1 MGFLALREREKAGLR
16 VQKEIIGL
24 MLPSIAILKWELKSI
39 CSHVNSGMSTQNDVL
54 LIRLFAI

>member
-39 CSHVNSGMSTQNDVL
+39 CSHVISGMSTQNDVVTC
-54 LIRLFAI
+54 